1 MGDFIMNELNAT
13 NNDCAKAQ
21 SIQKQYISREDNKL
35 EQLKRLDSRVKAPG
49 KVVASLLGV
58 VGALTMG
65 AGMSFV
71 MVWENMMTGLILGI
85 PGVAVL
91 LLAYPVY
98 KLIIGS
104 RKKKFAAEV
113 IKLSNDLMKN

>member
-1 MGDFIMNELNAT
+1 MNELNAT